1 MPSNRDQPIS
11 VPAYQEYLWPTLQAL
26 KVLGNSGSIQE
37 INDEAISSAGLTDE
51 QLAILHGNG
60 PGTEVAYRMAWARS
74 YLKKVGAVTNTS
86 RGVWAITELGLDLDA
101 SDMASIPGRVRKLH
115 IRTNNFKN
123 TQISEPPIEGNL
135 SKRLASSNVIDS
147 QKSTVALTTTD
158 PDVWRTHILDALL
171 GMSPD
176 GFERLCQRV
185 LRESGFT
192 KVEVTGKTG
201 DGGIDGIGV
210 LRVSLLSFHVFF
222 QCKRYRGSVGASAIR
237 DFRGAMV
244 GRTDKGLLI
253 TTGTFTPDAKKEATR
268 DGAPV
273 LDLIDGDALSAILR
287 GLELGVSTALVEEVT
302 VDADWFRQL

>member
-1 MPSNRDQPIS
+1 MTSKEHHQIN
-11 VPAYQEYLWPTLQAL
+11 VPPYQDFLWPTLQAL
-26 KVLGNSGSIQE
+26 RILGNSGSIQE
-37 INDEAISSAGLTDE
+37 INDGAIAVAKLTDE
-51 QLAILHGNG
+51 QLAILHGDG
-60 PGTEVAYRMAWARS
+60 PGTEVAYRMAWART

-86 RGVWAITELGLDLDA
+86 RGIWAVTELGLELNVG
-101 SDMASIPGRVRKLH
+101 DMAGIPGRVRRLSP
-115 IRTNNFKN
+115 RTPSFINGD
-123 TQISEPPIEGNL
+123 TSTSVIQGVITEPNSPSTTAGAQETI
-135 SKRLASSNVIDS
+135 AS
-147 QKSTVALTTTD
+147 LTSTD
-158 PDVWRTHILDALL
+158 PEVWRVYILDALL
-171 GMSPD
+171 DMSPD

-192 KVEVTGKTG
+192 RVEVTGKTG

-244 GRTDKGLLI
+244 GRTDKGLFI

-273 LDLIDGDALSAILR
+273 LDLIDGDALSAILKN
-287 GLELGVSTALVEEVT
+287 LMLGVSTELVEEVT
-302 VDADWFRQL
+302 VDADWFSQL